1 MLWTRADGQ
10 TLNKA
15 PERDGAFFAAPEPW
29 IDTWRTKAKVTLE
42 AAREEVVEIDAIGR
56 RRTLPVADGKVTVTL
71 DGAAR
76 MYYGIDTGKLPT
88 ADAEH

>member
-1 MLWTRADGQ
+1 
-10 TLNKA
+10 
-15 PERDGAFFAAPEPW
+15 
-29 IDTWRTKAKVTLE
+29 
-42 AAREEVVEIDAIGR
+42 
-56 RRTLPVADGKVTVTL
+56 VADGKVTVTL